1 MTHSQHHPQRGFTLL
16 EILVALTVLA
26 IALSASLAAVS
37 QYTKQV
43 AELKQRTVAHWIAMN
58 EITRLRVTE
67 AWSNSGSKR
76 GKQSMANT
84 DWAWQYTITK
94 PPGLDTSKVDMRQVT
109 IEVTLDGEEKILA
122 TLTGYLGNPNSSP

>member
-1 MTHSQHHPQRGFTLL
+1 MNAQQRGFTLL

-43 AELKQRTVAHWIAMN
+43 TELKQRTIAHWVAMN
-58 EITRLRVTE
+58 EINRLRVTE
-67 AWSNSGSKR
+67 AFANSGEKS
-76 GKQSMANT
+76 GKQAMANT
-84 DWAWQYTITK
+84 TWAWKYTITK

-109 IEVTLDGEEKILA
+109 VEVTLEGEDKILA
-122 TLTGYLGNPNSSP
+122 TLTGYLGNPQ